1 MRAPIDVASRV
12 SPELSELIEKM
23 VNDPDRD
30 EPPVLSEV
38 RAALQHSGGADAMR
52 VVSLHPQDRTSMVQE
67 LDELIEEYGQE
78 APAIDFV
85 AVKVSEA
92 LSRVIEAA
100 MDDVSLPEDPTLSRV
115 REAMV
120 SGLTARMI
128 GEGTMELDED
138 ATLLEEID
146 GLIRRYGEDAVAEDF
161 IRFE

>member
-1 MRAPIDVASRV
+1 MRAPVDVASRV

-23 VNDPDRD
+23 ANDPDRE
-30 EPPVLSEV
+30 EPATLGDVS
-38 RAALQHSGGADAMR
+38 AALKHKADA
-52 VVSLHPQDRTSMVQE
+52 VHVASLHPQDRTSILVE
-67 LDELIEEYGQE
+67 LDELVEEFGAE

-85 AVKVSEA
+85 AVKASEG

-100 MDDVSLPEDPTLSRV
+100 MDDVSLPEEPTLGRV

-120 SGLTARMI
+120 SGLTARLV
-128 GEGTMELDED
+128 GEGTMDPDED

-146 GLIRRYGEDAVAEDF
+146 ELIRHYGEDAVAEDF